1 MEYESSSTGS
11 WLTTHREIRRCR
23 KMTSKPFGVNLTL
36 LPALQP
42 PDYPAYARV
51 IIEEGIRIVETAGNN
66 PAPVIKQLK
75 AADPP
80 IIILHKCTTVR
91 HALSAIKLGVDFLCK
106 SSRRCKPLTRLI
118 CVWLYSLPMH
128 DVFPINEA
136 VQEDEPRE
144 RHRAL
149 LQWHSWQL

>member
-1 MEYESSSTGS
+1 
-11 WLTTHREIRRCR
+11 
-23 KMTSKPFGVNLTL
+23 MTSKPFGVNLTL

-118 CVWLYSLPMH
+118 CVWLYSPPMH
-128 DVFPINEA
+128 DVF
-136 VQEDEPRE
+136 
-144 RHRAL
+144 
-149 LQWHSWQL
+149 